1 MKRTYRIKAT
11 KTAILTIEVENDDL
25 SQQEVYDIAKDRV
38 QNSRNVKWNDPS
50 FNIIQIV
57 NDPAKKGPKTPQT
70 KYS

>member
-57 NDPAKKGPKTPQT
+57 NDPTKKGPKTPQT